1 MARLKKRR
9 SSALK
14 QPHYFEDDFQHSHE
28 NEMEDLKNDFPGK
41 SKTEE
46 LLPPTDYQDESEII
60 DAENLEQIKNQ
71 VALLHQGFAV
81 KLLEIKGSETRED
94 HLVLKVTLKSN
105 VNRMPVF
112 GDVRIRLTRQ
122 LLHQLKLEL
131 DRF

>member
-14 QPHYFEDDFQHSHE
+14 QPHFEDDFHYSDE
-28 NEMEDLKNDFPGK
+28 NEMEDLKNDFPSK
-41 SKTEE
+41 SITTKSEPSTYE
-46 LLPPTDYQDESEII
+46 DESEII

-71 VALLHQGFAV
+71 VALLHQGFVV